1 MDRLDG
7 RHGEQEPEEKR
18 DARLSGKDDSRD
30 RVFEE
35 ELDDKSDP
43 YEEDIWEPDDW
54 VVWDAIAEGDVLEE
68 EEDPG
73 EDGYYNYDDPDD
85 QQLPLAD
92 PKKTEDPEDEEIRR
106 LVLEAQREALL
117 KEQTEEA
124 PRRGPSFG
132 TKAMIWIISL
142 TMVVSTFAFVL
153 ELFPLSAVDFLRT
166 SSQLSQQ
173 ETVQAQKESVV
184 SVVTPDGSGTG
195 FIISED
201 GTILTNHHV
210 IEGYDR
216 VSVVL
221 SDDRRFMADVTE
233 FYPESDMAVLEAEDE
248 SGLPSLELA
257 DAYRLQE
264 GDPVTFIG
272 NPLSFRGVANKG
284 NVIGP
289 VQVSGLDEPVIMMEA
304 PVYRGNSGS
313 PVLDSDGQVVGIVFA
328 TLNHE
333 EEGTVGLFVPVDE
346 LYRQRQNNE

>member
-1 MDRLDG
+1 MSNPNDRHDDYPDREDERKLP
-7 RHGEQEPEEKR
+7 REER
-18 DARLSGKDDSRD
+18 DPIQDTDD
-30 RVFEE
+30 
-35 ELDDKSDP
+35 
-43 YEEDIWEPDDW
+43 YIEEDVWEPDDW
-54 VVWDAIAEGDVLEE
+54 VVWDAIAEGDVLDEE
-68 EEDPG
+68 ELDED
-73 EDGYYNYDDPDD
+73 EFHEYNEP
-85 QQLPLAD
+85 AD
-92 PKKTEDPEDEEIRR
+92 RKPVSEEPEDPEDEEIRL

-117 KEQTEEA
+117 KERTEEA
-124 PRRGPSFG
+124 PPRRPSFG

-142 TMVVSTFAFVL
+142 MMVVSTFAFVL

-184 SVVTPDGSGTG
+184 SIVTPDGSGTG
-195 FIISED
+195 FVISED

-233 FYPESDMAVLEAEDE
+233 SYPESDMAVLEADDE

-257 DAYRLQE
+257 DAYHLQE

-289 VQVSGLDEPVIMMEA
+289 IRVNGLEEPVIMMEA

-313 PVLDSDGQVVGIVFA
+313 PVLDSDGRVVGIVFA

-346 LYRQRQNNE
+346 LYRQRLENQ

>member
-1 MDRLDG
+1 MDDRNI
-7 RHGEQEPEEKR
+7 RR
-18 DARLSGKDDSRD
+18 DKHPD
-30 RVFEE
+30 R
-35 ELDDKSDP
+35 
-43 YEEDIWEPDDW
+43 EEDRKLPREERDLIQENEYADDDYIEEDDVWEPDEW
-54 VVWDAIAEGDVLEE
+54 VVWDAIAEGDVLDEE
-68 EEDPG
+68 EFEEDDFYDYDEPADKPPASEEP
-73 EDGYYNYDDPDD
+73 ED
-85 QQLPLAD
+85 L
-92 PKKTEDPEDEEIRR
+92 EDEEIRR

-117 KEQTEEA
+117 KERTEEV

-142 TMVVSTFAFVL
+142 MMVVSTFAFVL

-233 FYPESDMAVLEAEDE
+233 SYPESDMAVLEAEDE
-248 SGLPSLELA
+248 FGLPSLELA
-257 DAYRLQE
+257 DSFTLQE

-284 NVIGP
+284 HVIGP
-289 VQVSGLDEPVIMMEA
+289 IRVSGLDEPVIMMEA

-346 LYRQRQNNE
+346 LHRQRQENP

>member
-1 MDRLDG
+1 MDDRSNRRDG
-7 RHGEQEPEEKR
+7 HPDRDEERKLLQDEQAPIQENEYT
-18 DARLSGKDDSRD
+18 DDYIED
-30 RVFEE
+30 
-35 ELDDKSDP
+35 
-43 YEEDIWEPDDW
+43 DIWEPDEW
-54 VVWDAIAEGDVLEE
+54 VVWDAIAEGDVLDEE
-68 EEDPG
+68 EFEEDHLF
-73 EDGYYNYDDPDD
+73 EEKADDEP
-85 QQLPLAD
+85 PEA
-92 PKKTEDPEDEEIRR
+92 PEDPEDEEIRR

-117 KEQTEEA
+117 KERTEA
-124 PRRGPSFG
+124 APPRRFSFG

-142 TMVVSTFAFVL
+142 MMVVSTFAFVL
-153 ELFPLSAVDFLRT
+153 ELFPLSALDFLRT

-195 FIISED
+195 FVISGD

-233 FYPESDMAVLEAEDE
+233 SYPESDMAVLEAEDE
-248 SGLPSLELA
+248 SGLPSLEMA

-289 VQVSGLDEPVIMMEA
+289 LRVSGLEEPVIMMEA

-313 PVLDSDGQVVGIVFA
+313 PVLDSDGLVVGIVFA

-333 EEGTVGLFVPVDE
+333 EEGTVGLFVPIDE
-346 LYRQRQNNE
+346 LYRQRQENK

>member
-1 MDRLDG
+1 MDDRNIRRDG
-7 RHGEQEPEEKR
+7 HPDRKEDRKLPREERDPIQEDKYTDDDYIEE
-18 DARLSGKDDSRD
+18 D
-30 RVFEE
+30 
-35 ELDDKSDP
+35 
-43 YEEDIWEPDDW
+43 DIWEPDEW
-54 VVWDAIAEGDVLEE
+54 VVWDAIAEGDVLDEE
-68 EEDPG
+68 EFEEDDFYDYDEPADKPPASEEP
-73 EDGYYNYDDPDD
+73 ED
-85 QQLPLAD
+85 L
-92 PKKTEDPEDEEIRR
+92 EDEEIRR

-117 KEQTEEA
+117 KERTEEA

-142 TMVVSTFAFVL
+142 MMVVSTFAFVL

-233 FYPESDMAVLEAEDE
+233 SYPESDMAVLEAEDE
-248 SGLPSLELA
+248 SDLPSLELA
-257 DAYRLQE
+257 DTYSLQE
-264 GDPVTFIG
+264 GDPITFIG

-284 NVIGP
+284 RVIGP
-289 VQVSGLDEPVIMMEA
+289 IRVGGLDEPVIMMEA

-313 PVLDSDGQVVGIVFA
+313 PVLNADGLVVGIVFA

-333 EEGTVGLFVPVDE
+333 EEGTVGLFVPVNE
-346 LYRQRQNNE
+346 LYRQRQETP

>member
-7 RHGEQEPEEKR
+7 RHGEQEPEGKK
-18 DARLSGKDDSRD
+18 DARLPEHDDSRD
-30 RVFEE
+30 RAFVG
-35 ELDDKSDP
+35 ELEDRDDP

-54 VVWDAIAEGDVLEE
+54 AVWDAIAEGDVLEE
-68 EEDPG
+68 EESG
-73 EDGYYNYDDPDD
+73 EDGFYGDDEPDE
-85 QQLPLAD
+85 QQLSPGD
-92 PKKTEDPEDEEIRR
+92 PENPADPEDEEIRR

-117 KEQTEEA
+117 KERTEAA
-124 PRRGPSFG
+124 PRRGPSLG

-166 SSQLSQQ
+166 SAQLSQQ

-210 IEGYDR
+210 IDGYDR

-221 SDDRRFMADVTE
+221 PDDRRFMADVTE
-233 FYPESDMAVLEAEDE
+233 SYPESDMAVLEAEDE

-284 NVIGP
+284 KVIGP
-289 VQVSGLDEPVIMMEA
+289 VRVSGMEEPVIMMEA

-313 PVLDSDGQVVGIVFA
+313 PVLDAEGLVAGIVFA

-333 EEGTVGLFVPVDE
+333 VEGTVGLFVPVDE
-346 LYRQRQNNE
+346 LYRQRRDNE

>member
-1 MDRLDG
+1 MDDRSNRRDG
-7 RHGEQEPEEKR
+7 HPDRDEERKLLQDEQAPIQENEYT
-18 DARLSGKDDSRD
+18 DDYIED
-30 RVFEE
+30 
-35 ELDDKSDP
+35 
-43 YEEDIWEPDDW
+43 DIWEPDEW
-54 VVWDAIAEGDVLEE
+54 VVWDAIAEGDVLDEE
-68 EEDPG
+68 EFEEDHLF
-73 EDGYYNYDDPDD
+73 EEEADDEP
-85 QQLPLAD
+85 PEA
-92 PKKTEDPEDEEIRR
+92 PEDPEDEEIRR

-117 KEQTEEA
+117 KEQTEA
-124 PRRGPSFG
+124 APPRRFSFG

-142 TMVVSTFAFVL
+142 MMVVSTFAFVL
-153 ELFPLSAVDFLRT
+153 ELFPLSALDFLRT

-195 FIISED
+195 FVISGD

-233 FYPESDMAVLEAEDE
+233 SYPESDMAVLEAEDE
-248 SGLPSLELA
+248 SGLPSLEMA

-289 VQVSGLDEPVIMMEA
+289 LRVSGLEEPVIMMEA

-313 PVLDSDGQVVGIVFA
+313 PVLDSDGLVVGIVFA

-333 EEGTVGLFVPVDE
+333 EEGTVGLFVPIDE
-346 LYRQRQNNE
+346 LYRQRQENK

>member
-1 MDRLDG
+1 MDG
-7 RHGEQEPEEKR
+7 RRSEQEPEEKK
-18 DARLSGKDDSRD
+18 DPRLSGEDEARD
-30 RVFEE
+30 RVYDEGQE
-35 ELDDKSDP
+35 YEDSDDG
-43 YEEDIWEPDDW
+43 EDIWEPDEW
-54 VVWDAIAEGDVLEE
+54 VVWDAIAEGDVLDEE
-68 EEDPG
+68 EFG
-73 EDGYYNYDDPDD
+73 EDDFYVYDEPADRQPDSEE
-85 QQLPLAD
+85 P
-92 PKKTEDPEDEEIRR
+92 EDPEDEEIRR
-106 LVLEAQREALL
+106 LVLEAQREAWL
-117 KEQTEEA
+117 KERTEEP

-142 TMVVSTFAFVL
+142 MMVVSTFAFVL
-153 ELFPLSAVDFLRT
+153 ELFPLSAIDFLRT
-166 SSQLSQQ
+166 SSQLSEQ

-195 FIISED
+195 FILSED
-201 GTILTNHHV
+201 GIILTNHHV

-233 FYPESDMAVLEAEDE
+233 SYPESDMAVLEAEDE
-248 SGLPSLELA
+248 SGLPFLELA
-257 DAYRLQE
+257 DSYMLDE

-272 NPLSFRGVANKG
+272 NPFSFRGVANKG

-289 VQVSGLDEPVIMMEA
+289 IRVNGLDQPVIMMEA

-313 PVLDSDGQVVGIVFA
+313 PVLDKDGLVVGIVFA

-346 LYRQRQNNE
+346 LYRQRLENE

>member
-1 MDRLDG
+1 MDDRNNRRDEHPG
-7 RHGEQEPEEKR
+7 REEDRKLLREEGDPIQEDEYT
-18 DARLSGKDDSRD
+18 DDYI
-30 RVFEE
+30 EE
-35 ELDDKSDP
+35 E
-43 YEEDIWEPDDW
+43 EVWEPDEW
-54 VVWDAIAEGDVLEE
+54 VVWDAIAEGDVLDEE
-68 EEDPG
+68 EFG
-73 EDGYYNYDDPDD
+73 EDDFYDYTEPADRHPDSEE
-85 QQLPLAD
+85 P
-92 PKKTEDPEDEEIRR
+92 EDPEDEEIRR
-106 LVLEAQREALL
+106 LVLEAQREAWL
-117 KEQTEEA
+117 KERTEE
-124 PRRGPSFG
+124 PQRRGPSFG

-142 TMVVSTFAFVL
+142 MMVVSTFAFVL
-153 ELFPLSAVDFLRT
+153 ELFPLSAIDFLRT
-166 SSQLSQQ
+166 SSQLSEQ

-195 FIISED
+195 FILSED

-210 IEGYDR
+210 IEGYSR

-233 FYPESDMAVLEAEDE
+233 SYPESDMAVLEAEDE
-248 SGLPSLELA
+248 SGLPFLELA
-257 DAYRLQE
+257 DSYTLDA

-289 VQVSGLDEPVIMMEA
+289 IRVNGLDQPVIMMEA

-313 PVLDSDGQVVGIVFA
+313 PVLDKDGLVVGIVFA

-346 LYRQRQNNE
+346 LYRQRQENP

>member
-1 MDRLDG
+1 MDDRNNRREEHPD
-7 RHGEQEPEEKR
+7 REEKR
-18 DARLSGKDDSRD
+18 RSLR
-30 RVFEE
+30 EE
-35 ELDDKSDP
+35 QDIRQEDE
-43 YEEDIWEPDDW
+43 YTENYIEEDDIWEPDDW

-68 EEDPG
+68 EEWE
-73 EDGYYNYDDPDD
+73 EDNFPDD
-85 QQLPLAD
+85 KEPGD
-92 PKKTEDPEDEEIRR
+92 ETPSPDGPEDPEDEEIRR

-117 KEQTEEA
+117 KERTEEA
-124 PRRGPSFG
+124 PPRRPSFG

-142 TMVVSTFAFVL
+142 MMVVSTFAFVL

-195 FIISED
+195 FVISED

-233 FYPESDMAVLEAEDE
+233 SYPESDMAVLDADDE

-257 DAYRLQE
+257 EAYHLQE

-284 NVIGP
+284 HVIGP
-289 VQVSGLDEPVIMMEA
+289 IRVNGLEEPVIMMEA

-313 PVLDSDGQVVGIVFA
+313 PVLDSDGLVVGIVFA
-328 TLNHE
+328 TLNHA

-346 LYRQRQNNE
+346 LYRQRQANQ

>member
-1 MDRLDG
+1 MDG
-7 RHGEQEPEEKR
+7 RRGEQEPEEKK
-18 DARLSGKDDSRD
+18 DPRLSGEVEARD
-30 RVFEE
+30 RVYDEGQEYEDF
-35 ELDDKSDP
+35 DDG
-43 YEEDIWEPDDW
+43 EDIWEPDEW
-54 VVWDAIAEGDVLEE
+54 GVWDAIAEGDVLDEE
-68 EEDPG
+68 EFG
-73 EDGYYNYDDPDD
+73 EDDFYDYNEPADRQPDSEE
-85 QQLPLAD
+85 P
-92 PKKTEDPEDEEIRR
+92 EDPEDEEIRR
-106 LVLEAQREALL
+106 LVLEAQREAWL
-117 KEQTEEA
+117 KERTEEP

-142 TMVVSTFAFVL
+142 MMVVSTFAFVL

-166 SSQLSQQ
+166 SSQLSEQ

-195 FIISED
+195 FILSAD

-233 FYPESDMAVLEAEDE
+233 SYPESDMAVLEAEDE
-248 SGLPSLELA
+248 SGLPFLELA
-257 DAYRLQE
+257 NSYTLDE

-289 VQVSGLDEPVIMMEA
+289 IRVNGLAQPVIMMEA

-313 PVLDSDGQVVGIVFA
+313 PVLDKDGLVVGIVFA

-346 LYRQRQNNE
+346 LYRQRQETP